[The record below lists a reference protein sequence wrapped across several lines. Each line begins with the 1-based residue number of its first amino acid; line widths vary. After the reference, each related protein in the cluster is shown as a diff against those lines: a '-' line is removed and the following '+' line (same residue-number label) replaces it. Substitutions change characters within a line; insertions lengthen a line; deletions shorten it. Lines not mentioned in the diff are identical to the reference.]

1 MVNKLAKHIK
11 TKAVNASIQY
21 FFVPSILRTIEATDL
36 ADVEAIVAKDKTNQ
50 EIEVGDGN
58 S

>member
-1 MVNKLAKHIK
+1 MAKKLAKQMK

-36 ADVEAIVAKDKTNQ
+36 SEVEAVVAKDKINQ